1 MTDDN
6 FDEDNSNSCSTT
18 PLQQTND
25 ASSPHREGFTA
36 QFDALLADILTG
48 EPIAALEEEIAG
60 LKGQIAAALRRHQIT
75 PEHLQRR
82 YQKLL
87 EVKGRLKEGQVRLEG
102 FLTAPEVAEIEA
114 ARQAALEQRAKAERV
129 ARFDEYFE
137 AVGELSGRLEQIRE
151 RFGFGA
157 PQQKMTEAKEALLQA
172 KALLRKIS
180 LMKFG
185 LFPQTKTVPGNLLKD
200 FELVLAKLTADV
212 EEWTA
217 VLMPPPSS
225 DDAGGSSP
233 SSKAE
238 DKGSEE
244 WQAGNPHQAFVIRTK
259 RILASSS
266 ESSSSLTTELIS
278 SEEVLASFKP
288 AQNSG
293 NSKISRLPPLKI
305 SRFMVEIKDVIE
317 VS

>member
-18 PLQQTND
+18 PLKAND
-25 ASSPHREGFTA
+25 ASSPQNREGGFTA

-87 EVKGRLKEGQVRLEG
+87 EVKGRLKEGQLRLEG

-114 ARQAALEQRAKAERV
+114 TRQAALEQRAKAELV

-151 RFGFGA
+151 RFGFG
-157 PQQKMTEAKEALLQA
+157 
-172 KALLRKIS
+172 
-180 LMKFG
+180 
-185 LFPQTKTVPGNLLKD
+185 
-200 FELVLAKLTADV
+200 
-212 EEWTA
+212 
-217 VLMPPPSS
+217 SS
-225 DDAGGSSP
+225 A
-233 SSKAE
+233 AE
-238 DKGSEE
+238 D
-244 WQAGNPHQAFVIRTK
+244 
-259 RILASSS
+259 
-266 ESSSSLTTELIS
+266 
-278 SEEVLASFKP
+278 
-288 AQNSG
+288 
-293 NSKISRLPPLKI
+293 
-305 SRFMVEIKDVIE
+305 D
-317 VS
+317 